1 MNPAR
6 LVGAAIV
13 GNLLLGASAAP
24 GEVMGHVELLGA
36 AGRRSAAEGAV
47 VWVPGL
53 SSAGAALPPASS
65 MASKEKRFEPHVVA
79 VPAGTTVR
87 FPNLDR
93 IFHNAFSQTP
103 GSAFDLGLYRNGA
116 ERVVKFDAPGL
127 VRVYCNIHAQM
138 AGYVMVVD
146 SGAYAVTDA
155 RGAYRITGV
164 PEGSRTV
171 RVWHEMAGETT
182 AAVDVP
188 SGRPA
193 ELNVQLDAT
202 AYKPPT
208 HRNKYGEP
216 YPPANRDADRY

>member
-1 MNPAR
+1 
-6 LVGAAIV
+6 
-13 GNLLLGASAAP
+13 
-24 GEVMGHVELLGA
+24 
-36 AGRRSAAEGAV
+36 
-47 VWVPGL
+47 
-53 SSAGAALPPASS
+53 
-65 MASKEKRFEPHVVA
+65 MASKEKRFEPHVIA

-103 GSAFDLGLYRNGA
+103 GSVFDLGLYRNGA
-116 ERVVKFDAPGL
+116 SRQAKFDAPGL

-146 SGAYAVTDA
+146 SGAFAVTDA
-155 RGAYRITGV
+155 RGAYRIAGV
-164 PEGSRTV
+164 PDGPRTV
-171 RVWHEMAGETT
+171 RAWHEMAGETT

-188 SGRPA
+188 AGGAA
-193 ELNVQLDAT
+193 ELNLQLDASAYRPT
-202 AYKPPT
+202 A

>member
-1 MNPAR
+1 MNAAHV
-6 LVGAAIV
+6 VGAAIV
-13 GNLLLGASAAP
+13 GSLLLGATAAP
-24 GEVMGHVELLGA
+24 GEVVGRVELLGA
-36 AGRRSAAEGAV
+36 DGRRSAAEGAV

-53 SSAGAALPPASS
+53 LPGGRSGAASS
-65 MASKEKRFEPHVVA
+65 MASKEKRFDPHVIA
-79 VPAGTTVR
+79 VPAGATVR

-116 ERVVKFDAPGL
+116 ERQMRFDAPGL

-146 SGAYAVTDA
+146 SGAFAVTDA
-155 RGAYRITGV
+155 HGGYRIAGV
-164 PEGSRTV
+164 PEGPRTV

-188 SGRPA
+188 AGRPA

-202 AYKPPT
+202 SYKPT
-208 HRNKYGEP
+208 AHRNKYGEP
-216 YPPANRDADRY
+216 YPPPSRDADRY